1 MVAKFLPYPLQAIT
15 EFRKTTANILQV
27 DAVGLGRLHELVQEG
42 LHVGEVLVDRA
53 LQEVKESGV
62 VDGLGVN
69 ELNSWSGYIHGCEGR
84 AYLVDTADPEAE
96 GTALVACPIHVI
108 TDEQD
113 KLMNC

>member
-69 ELNSWSGYIHGCEGR
+69 ELDSWSG
-84 AYLVDTADPEAE
+84 
-96 GTALVACPIHVI
+96 
-108 TDEQD
+108 
-113 KLMNC
+113 